1 MVNTK
6 TDVYKVETREALL
19 ELFKLK
25 ANLPPPKLIF
35 LSIQG

>member
-6 TDVYKVETREALL
+6 IDVYKVETREALL

-25 ANLPPPKLIF
+25 ANLPPKKN
-35 LSIQG
+35 